1 MAYTIP
7 EIFHQKFATN
17 IEAAIQQT
25 SSVLDSTV
33 TPFNFDAKSKSIL
46 VGTTI
51 DWADATDGRMAQTN
65 IGEYNATQRWVVT
78 EKVMVPVAPALDEWD
93 ETLLDEITSPGS
105 DIINAITYGYNRI
118 KEKKIISCI
127 ESAVS
132 VGANAPTS
140 TEAFPSA
147 NIIAPAS
154 NGGLT
159 FAKVAQIVRLAREQD
174 VNPAELTWVISPKDE
189 EYLIANVTEVRS
201 KDFTKVAPIEGG
213 SVVGSRWMGFT
224 WIISN
229 QLTTD
234 TSAHTVNTLVY
245 GKQAIRFNFGSRKSA
260 IETRPDRNGAIQ
272 FRSSAR
278 MGGARA
284 QDKGVFIVKN
294 QYSTIA

>member
-93 ETLLDEITSPGS
+93 ESLLDEITSPGS

-118 KEKKIISCI
+118 KEKKIVAAI

-132 VGANAPTS
+132 IGANAPTS
-140 TEAFPSA
+140 TEAFPTA
-147 NIIAPAS
+147 NIIAHG
-154 NGGLT
+154 NNGLT

-174 VNPAELTWVISPKDE
+174 VNPAELTWVISAKDE
-189 EYLIANVTEVRS
+189 ENLIVNVAEVRS
-201 KDFTKVAPIEGG
+201 KDYTKVAPIEGG

-224 WIISN
+224 WIVSN
-229 QLTTD
+229 QLTTNTTD
-234 TSAHTVNTLVY
+234 HTVNSLVY

-294 QYSTIA
+294 YYATIA

>member
-1 MAYTIP
+1 MSYTIP

-93 ETLLDEITSPGS
+93 ESLLDEITSPGS
-105 DIINAITYGYNRI
+105 DIINAMTYGYNRI
-118 KEKKIISCI
+118 KEKKIIAAV

-132 VGANAPTS
+132 IGANAPTS
-140 TEAFPSA
+140 TEAFPTDNVIAHGSA
-147 NIIAPAS
+147 
-154 NGGLT
+154 GLT
-159 FAKVAQIVRLAREQD
+159 FAKVAKIVRLAREQD
-174 VNPAELTWVISPKDE
+174 VNPAELTWVISAKDE
-189 EYLIANVTEVRS
+189 ENLIVNVDEVRS
-201 KDFTKVAPIEGG
+201 KDYTKVAPIEGG

-224 WIISN
+224 WIVSN

-234 TSAHTVNTLVY
+234 TSAHTVNSLVY
-245 GKQAIRFNFGSRKSA
+245 SKQAIRFNFGSRKSA

-294 QYSTIA
+294 YYSTIA

>member
-1 MAYTIP
+1 MATVP
-7 EIFHQKFATN
+7 DFFFQKFGTSF
-17 IEAAIQQT
+17 EAAVQQT

-46 VGTTI
+46 IGTTI

-65 IGEYNATQRWVVT
+65 IGEYNASQRWVVT

-93 ETLLDEITSPGS
+93 ESLLDEITSPGS
-105 DIINAITYGYNRI
+105 DIINAMTYGYNRI
-118 KEKKIISCI
+118 KEKKIVSCI

-132 VGANAPTS
+132 IGANAPTS
-140 TEAFPSA
+140 TQAFPTGNVIAHGSA
-147 NIIAPAS
+147 
-154 NGGLT
+154 GLT

-174 VNPAELTWVISPKDE
+174 VNPAELTWVISAKDE
-189 EYLIANVTEVRS
+189 EYLIANVAEVRS
-201 KDFTKVAPIEGG
+201 KDYTKVAPIEGG

-224 WIISN
+224 WIVSN
-229 QLTTD
+229 QLTTNTTD
-234 TSAHTVNTLVY
+234 HTVNSLVY

-294 QYSTIA
+294 YYATIA

>member
-1 MAYTIP
+1 MSYTIP

-105 DIINAITYGYNRI
+105 DIINAMTYGYNRI
-118 KEKKIISCI
+118 KEKKIIAAV

-132 VGANAPTS
+132 IGANAPTS
-140 TEAFPSA
+140 TEAFPSD
-147 NIIAPAS
+147 NIIAHDNS
-154 NGGLT
+154 GLT
-159 FAKVAQIVRLAREQD
+159 FAKVAKIVRLAREQD
-174 VNPAELTWVISPKDE
+174 VNPAELTWVISAKDE
-189 EYLIANVTEVRS
+189 ENLIVNVAEVRS
-201 KDFTKVAPIEGG
+201 KDYTTVAPIEGG

-224 WIISN
+224 WIVSN

-234 TSAHTVNTLVY
+234 TTAKTVNSLVY
-245 GKQAIRFNFGSRKSA
+245 SKQAIRFNFGSRKSA

-294 QYSTIA
+294 KYATIA

>member
-1 MAYTIP
+1 MSYTIP

-65 IGEYNATQRWVVT
+65 IGEYNASQRWVVT

-93 ETLLDEITSPGS
+93 ESLLDEITSPGS

-118 KEKKIISCI
+118 KEKKIVTSV

-132 VGANAPTS
+132 IGANAPTS
-140 TEAFPSA
+140 TEAFLA
-147 NIIAPAS
+147 TNVIAHGTA
-154 NGGLT
+154 GLT
-159 FAKVAQIVRLAREQD
+159 FAKVANIVRLAREQD
-174 VNPAELTWVISPKDE
+174 VNPAELTWVISAKDE
-189 EYLIANVTEVRS
+189 EYLIANVAEVRS
-201 KDFTKVAPIEGG
+201 KDYTKVAPIEGG

-224 WIISN
+224 WIVSN
-229 QLTTD
+229 QLTTNTTD
-234 TSAHTVNTLVY
+234 HTVNSLVY

-260 IETRPDRNGAIQ
+260 IENRPDRNGAIQ

-294 QYSTIA
+294 YYATIA

>member
-1 MAYTIP
+1 MSYTIP

-46 VGTTI
+46 IGTTI

-118 KEKKIISCI
+118 KEKKIVSCI

-132 VGANAPTS
+132 IGANAPTS
-140 TEAFPSA
+140 TEAFPDTNVVA
-147 NIIAPAS
+147 HGDA
-154 NGGLT
+154 GLT
-159 FAKVAQIVRLAREQD
+159 FAKVAKIARLAREQD
-174 VNPAELTWVISPKDE
+174 VNPAELTWVISPKDD
-189 EYLIANVTEVRS
+189 EYLIANVAEVRS
-201 KDFTKVAPIEGG
+201 KDYTKVAPIEGG

-224 WIISN
+224 WIVSN

-234 TSAHTVNTLVY
+234 TSAHTVNSLVY
-245 GKQAIRFNFGSRKSA
+245 SKQAIRFNFGSRKSA

-294 QYSTIA
+294 KYATIA

>member
-46 VGTTI
+46 IGTTI

-93 ETLLDEITSPGS
+93 ESLLDEITSPGS

-118 KEKKIISCI
+118 KEKKIIAAI

-132 VGANAPTS
+132 IGANAPTS
-140 TEAFPSA
+140 TEAFPA
-147 NIIAPAS
+147 DNIISHGSA
-154 NGGLT
+154 GLT
-159 FAKVAQIVRLAREQD
+159 FAKVAKVVRLAREQD
-174 VNPAELTWVISPKDE
+174 VNPAELTWVISAKDE
-189 EYLIANVTEVRS
+189 ENLIVNVNEVRS
-201 KDFTKVAPIEGG
+201 KDYTKVAPIEGG

-224 WIISN
+224 WIVSN

-234 TSAHTVNTLVY
+234 TTNHTVNSLVY

-294 QYSTIA
+294 KYATIA

>member
-1 MAYTIP
+1 MSYSIP

-65 IGEYNATQRWVVT
+65 IGEYNASQRWVVT

-93 ETLLDEITSPGS
+93 ESLLDEITSPGS
-105 DIINAITYGYNRI
+105 DIINAMTYGYNRI
-118 KEKKIISCI
+118 KEKKIVSCI

-132 VGANAPTS
+132 IGANAPTS
-140 TEAFPSA
+140 TEAFPTGNVIAHGSA
-147 NIIAPAS
+147 
-154 NGGLT
+154 GLT
-159 FAKVAQIVRLAREQD
+159 FAKVANIVRLAREQD
-174 VNPAELTWVISPKDE
+174 VNPAELTWVISAKDE
-189 EYLIANVTEVRS
+189 EYLIANVAEVRS
-201 KDFTKVAPIEGG
+201 KDYTKVAPIEGG

-224 WIISN
+224 WIVSN
-229 QLTTD
+229 QLTTNTTD
-234 TSAHTVNTLVY
+234 HTVNSLVY

-260 IETRPDRNGAIQ
+260 IENRPDRNGAIQ

-294 QYSTIA
+294 YYATIA

>member
-1 MAYTIP
+1 MSYTIP

-25 SSVLDSTV
+25 SSVLDGTV

-46 VGTTI
+46 IGTTI

-93 ETLLDEITSPGS
+93 ESLLDEITSPGS
-105 DIINAITYGYNRI
+105 DIINAMTAGYNRI
-118 KEKKIISCI
+118 KERKIVTAV

-132 VGANAPTS
+132 IGANAPTS
-140 TEAFPSA
+140 TEAFPTANVIAHGSA
-147 NIIAPAS
+147 
-154 NGGLT
+154 GLT
-159 FAKVAQIVRLAREQD
+159 FAKVAQIARLAREQD
-174 VNPAELTWVISPKDE
+174 VNPAELTWVISAKDE
-189 EYLIANVTEVRS
+189 EYLIANVAEVRS
-201 KDFTKVAPIEGG
+201 KDYTKVAPIEGG
-213 SVVGSRWMGFT
+213 SVVGSRWMGFN
-224 WIISN
+224 WVVSN

-234 TSAHTVNTLVY
+234 TSAHTVNALVY

-260 IETRPDRNGAIQ
+260 IENRPDRNGAIQ

-294 QYSTIA
+294 YYATIA

>member
-93 ETLLDEITSPGS
+93 ESLLDEITSPGS

-118 KEKKIISCI
+118 KEKKIVAAI

-132 VGANAPTS
+132 IGANAPTS
-140 TEAFPSA
+140 TEAFPTA
-147 NIIAPAS
+147 NIIAH
-154 NGGLT
+154 NDTGLT
-159 FAKVAQIVRLAREQD
+159 FTKVASIVRLAREQD
-174 VNPAELTWVISPKDE
+174 VNPAELTWVISAKDE
-189 EYLIANVTEVRS
+189 ENLIVNVNEVRS
-201 KDFTKVAPIEGG
+201 KDYTKVAPIEGG

-224 WIISN
+224 WIVSN

-234 TSAHTVNTLVY
+234 TTAKTVNSLVY

-294 QYSTIA
+294 YYATIA

>member
-1 MAYTIP
+1 MATVP
-7 EIFHQKFATN
+7 DFFFQKFGTSF
-17 IEAAIQQT
+17 EAAIQQT

-46 VGTTI
+46 IGTTI
-51 DWADATDGRMAQTN
+51 DWADATDGRMAPTN
-65 IGEYNATQRWVVT
+65 IGEYNASQRWVVT

-93 ETLLDEITSPGS
+93 ETLLDEVTSPGS
-105 DIINAITYGYNRI
+105 DIINAMTYGYNRI
-118 KEKKIISCI
+118 KEKKIVSCI

-132 VGANAPTS
+132 IGANAPTG
-140 TEAFPSA
+140 TEAFPAA
-147 NIIAPAS
+147 NVIAHGGA
-154 NGGLT
+154 GLT

-174 VNPAELTWVISPKDE
+174 VNPAELTWVISAKDE
-189 EYLIANVTEVRS
+189 EYLIANVAEVRS
-201 KDFTKVAPIEGG
+201 KDYTKVAPIEGG

-224 WIISN
+224 WVVSN
-229 QLTTD
+229 QLTTNTTD
-234 TSAHTVNTLVY
+234 HTVNSLVY

-284 QDKGVFIVKN
+284 QDKGVFVVKN
-294 QYSTIA
+294 YYATIA

>member
-93 ETLLDEITSPGS
+93 ESLLDEITSPGS

-118 KEKKIISCI
+118 KEKKIVAAI

-132 VGANAPTS
+132 IGANAPTS
-140 TEAFPSA
+140 TEAFPTA
-147 NIIAPAS
+147 NIIAHG
-154 NGGLT
+154 NNGLT
-159 FAKVAQIVRLAREQD
+159 FAKVAKIVRLAREQD
-174 VNPAELTWVISPKDE
+174 VNPAELTWVISAKDE
-189 EYLIANVTEVRS
+189 ENLIVNVAEVRS
-201 KDFTKVAPIEGG
+201 KDYTKVAPIEGG

-224 WIISN
+224 WIVSN
-229 QLTTD
+229 QLTTNTTD
-234 TSAHTVNTLVY
+234 HTVNSLVY

-294 QYSTIA
+294 YYATIA

>member
-1 MAYTIP
+1 MSYTIP

-46 VGTTI
+46 IGTTI

-65 IGEYNATQRWVVT
+65 IGEYNASQRWVVT

-105 DIINAITYGYNRI
+105 DIINAMTYGYNRI
-118 KEKKIISCI
+118 KEKKIVSCI

-132 VGANAPTS
+132 IGANAPTS
-140 TEAFPSA
+140 TEAFPTGNVIAHGSA
-147 NIIAPAS
+147 
-154 NGGLT
+154 GLT
-159 FAKVAQIVRLAREQD
+159 FAKVANIVRLAREQD
-174 VNPAELTWVISPKDE
+174 VNPAELTWVISAKDE
-189 EYLIANVTEVRS
+189 EYLIANVAEVRS
-201 KDFTKVAPIEGG
+201 KDYTKVAPIEGG

-224 WIISN
+224 WVVSN
-229 QLTTD
+229 QLTTNTTD
-234 TSAHTVNTLVY
+234 HTVNSLVY

-260 IETRPDRNGAIQ
+260 IENRPDRNGAIQ

-294 QYSTIA
+294 YYASIA

>member
-1 MAYTIP
+1 MSYTIP

-46 VGTTI
+46 IGTTI

-93 ETLLDEITSPGS
+93 ESLLDEITSPGS
-105 DIINAITYGYNRI
+105 DIINAMTYGYNRI
-118 KEKKIISCI
+118 KEKKIVASI

-132 VGANAPTS
+132 IGANAPTS

-147 NIIAPAS
+147 NVIAH
-154 NGGLT
+154 GGTGLT
-159 FAKVAQIVRLAREQD
+159 FAKVANIARLAREQD
-174 VNPAELTWVISPKDE
+174 VNPAELTWAISAKDE
-189 EYLIANVTEVRS
+189 EYLIVNVAEVRS
-201 KDFTKVAPIEGG
+201 KDYTKVAPIEGG
-213 SVVGSRWMGFT
+213 SVVGSRWMGFN
-224 WIISN
+224 WIVSN
-229 QLTTD
+229 QLTTNTTD
-234 TSAHTVNTLVY
+234 HTVNSLVY

-260 IETRPDRNGAIQ
+260 IENRPDRSGAIQ

-294 QYSTIA
+294 YYATIA

>member
-46 VGTTI
+46 IGTTI

-93 ETLLDEITSPGS
+93 ESLLDEITSPGS

-118 KEKKIISCI
+118 KEKKIIAAV

-132 VGANAPTS
+132 IGANAPTS
-140 TEAFPSA
+140 TEAFPA
-147 NIIAPAS
+147 DNIISHGSA
-154 NGGLT
+154 GLT
-159 FAKVAQIVRLAREQD
+159 FAKVAKVVRLAREQD
-174 VNPAELTWVISPKDE
+174 VNPAELTWVISAKDE
-189 EYLIANVTEVRS
+189 ENLIVNVNEVRS
-201 KDFTKVAPIEGG
+201 KDYTKVAPIEGG

-224 WIISN
+224 WIVSN

-234 TSAHTVNTLVY
+234 TTNHTVNSLVY

-294 QYSTIA
+294 KYATIA

>member
-1 MAYTIP
+1 MSYTIP

-33 TPFNFDAKSKSIL
+33 TPFNFDGKSKSIL

-51 DWADATDGRMAQTN
+51 DWADAIDGRMAQTN

-93 ETLLDEITSPGS
+93 ESLLDEITSPGS

-127 ESAVS
+127 ENAVS

-140 TEAFPSA
+140 TKAFPTDNVIVHGSA
-147 NIIAPAS
+147 
-154 NGGLT
+154 GLT
-159 FAKVAQIVRLAREQD
+159 FAKVAKIVRLAREQN
-174 VNPAELTWVISPKDE
+174 VNPAELTWVISAKDE
-189 EYLIANVTEVRS
+189 EYLIANVNEVRS
-201 KDFTKVAPIEGG
+201 KDYTTVAPIEGG

-224 WIISN
+224 WIVSN

-234 TSAHTVNTLVY
+234 KTAHTVNTLVY

-260 IETRPDRNGAIQ
+260 IESRPDRNGAIQ

-284 QDKGVFIVKN
+284 QDNGVFIVKN
-294 QYSTIA
+294 YYATIA

>member
-1 MAYTIP
+1 MSYTIP
-7 EIFHQKFATN
+7 ELFHQKFATN

-93 ETLLDEITSPGS
+93 ESLLDEITSPGS
-105 DIINAITYGYNRI
+105 DIINAMTYGYNRI
-118 KEKKIISCI
+118 KEKKIVSCI

-132 VGANAPTS
+132 IGANAPTS
-140 TEAFPSA
+140 TEAFPTTNVIAHGSA
-147 NIIAPAS
+147 
-154 NGGLT
+154 GLT
-159 FAKVAQIVRLAREQD
+159 FAKVANIVRLAREQD
-174 VNPAELTWVISPKDE
+174 VNPAELTWVISAKDE
-189 EYLIANVTEVRS
+189 EYLIANVAEVRS
-201 KDFTKVAPIEGG
+201 KDYTKVAPIEGG

-224 WIISN
+224 WIVSN
-229 QLTTD
+229 QLTTNTTD
-234 TSAHTVNTLVY
+234 HTVNSLVY

-260 IETRPDRNGAIQ
+260 IENRPDRNGAIQ

-294 QYSTIA
+294 YYATIA

>member
-1 MAYTIP
+1 MSYTIP

-65 IGEYNATQRWVVT
+65 IGEYNASQRWVVT

-93 ETLLDEITSPGS
+93 ESLLDEITSPGS
-105 DIINAITYGYNRI
+105 DIINAMTYGYNRI
-118 KEKKIISCI
+118 KEKKIVSCI

-132 VGANAPTS
+132 IGANAPTS
-140 TEAFPSA
+140 TEAFPTTNVIAHGSA
-147 NIIAPAS
+147 
-154 NGGLT
+154 GLT
-159 FAKVAQIVRLAREQD
+159 FAKVANIVRLAREQD
-174 VNPAELTWVISPKDE
+174 VNPAELTWVISAKDE
-189 EYLIANVTEVRS
+189 EYLIANVAEVRS
-201 KDFTKVAPIEGG
+201 KDYTKVAPIEGG

-224 WIISN
+224 WIVSN
-229 QLTTD
+229 QLTTNTTD
-234 TSAHTVNTLVY
+234 HTVNSLVY

-260 IETRPDRNGAIQ
+260 IENRPDRNGAIQ

-284 QDKGVFIVKN
+284 QDKGVFVVKN
-294 QYSTIA
+294 YYATIA

>member
-1 MAYTIP
+1 MSYTIP

-46 VGTTI
+46 IGTTI
-51 DWADATDGRMAQTN
+51 DWADATGGRMAQTN

-105 DIINAITYGYNRI
+105 DIINAMTYGYNRI
-118 KEKKIISCI
+118 KERKIVSCI

-132 VGANAPTS
+132 IGANAPTS
-140 TEAFPSA
+140 TEAFPTD
-147 NIIAPAS
+147 NIIAHGSA
-154 NGGLT
+154 GLT
-159 FAKVAQIVRLAREQD
+159 FAKVAKIVRLAREQD
-174 VNPAELTWVISPKDE
+174 VNPAELTWVISAKDE
-189 EYLIANVTEVRS
+189 EYLIANVNEVRS
-201 KDFTKVAPIEGG
+201 KDYTKVAPIEGG

-224 WIISN
+224 WIVSN
-229 QLTTD
+229 QLTTNTTD
-234 TSAHTVNTLVY
+234 HTVNTLVY

-294 QYSTIA
+294 YYATIA

>member
-1 MAYTIP
+1 MSYTIP

-93 ETLLDEITSPGS
+93 ESLLDEITSPGS

-132 VGANAPTS
+132 IGANAPTS
-140 TEAFPSA
+140 TEEFPSA
-147 NIIAPAS
+147 NVIAHS

-159 FAKVAQIVRLAREQD
+159 FAKVAQVVRLAREQD
-174 VNPAELTWVISPKDE
+174 VNPAELTWVISAKDE
-189 EYLIANVTEVRS
+189 EYLISSVNEVRS
-201 KDFTKVAPIEGG
+201 KDYTKVAPIEGG
-213 SVVGSRWMGFT
+213 SVVGSRWMGFN

-234 TSAHTVNTLVY
+234 TTAHTVNTLVY

-260 IETRPDRNGAIQ
+260 IESRPDRNGAIQ

-294 QYSTIA
+294 YYATIA